1 MKKYFEK
8 TDCINVLPTRC
19 YYIPDAEA
27 DRRNSKRITF
37 LNGEWKI
44 DAYKSFLDV
53 SDEFYKNTPQA
64 RIPVPS
70 CVQFHGYDKPQYI
83 THGFPFTYDPPYVDN
98 ENPCYHY
105 QRTFEIKGNQ
115 KQYIVFE
122 GVDSCFYLYIN
133 NKFVGFSQIS
143 HRVSEFDITDYVT
156 SGTNKIDVLVLK
168 WCAGSYLEDQDKWRL
183 TGIFRDVYILSRPE
197 KHVVDYKITTKLTG
211 EISFELLKGC
221 DCTVTFG
228 EESNAVSEGNAVTF
242 TVENPHLWSAED
254 PYLYD
259 LKICAEETIY
269 EKVGICE
276 TKIEN
281 QVLLFNNKPI
291 KLFGVNRHD
300 FSPKTGATVT
310 YEEMEN
316 DIKLM
321 KSLNVNAVRTS
332 HYPNP
337 PEFVKLCDKYGLYV
351 MSESDVESH
360 GSSTILPSAKETSP
374 YYVSPG
380 KKRSIVISDPMFKDT
395 IIERQKCNVLRDRNR
410 PSIFMW
416 SLGNECGWSE
426 SLADAARWI
435 KSVDPRPVHY
445 ESIRYFDNAIYTE
458 EIWNT
463 APLDVF
469 SKMYPPYEELT
480 EYVRNIH
487 KPFVMCEY
495 CHAMGNSPGDFKK
508 YWDIINTDDRMMGGF
523 VWEWADHGISSENG
537 YLYGGDFGD
546 EPNNGNFCIDGIIAP
561 DRSIK
566 SGTLEMKKAY
576 QPLIIE
582 YQNGVKITSRN
593 FFTEITADLY
603 INDKK
608 KTITIK
614 PSESLYFDTTDDI
627 INIKVIK
634 DNNIIAWEQFYNRQQ
649 ESSPLTKTTIIY
661 REEGRYI
668 SVVAGKKA
676 YTISKTTGMITS
688 VKDDVEFLKS
698 PLNLGIF
705 RAPTDNDRKIK
716 SKWFDQRFDKLTCI
730 ARNIEFTDNKLIV
743 TGIIGSKTMI
753 PVVHFT
759 LTYIFFAEGVQI
771 DINYTKN
778 ERYEW
783 LPRIGFSTIVG
794 SDFFKATYLGYGP
807 QESYVDKHL
816 AASKAEYTTT
826 RDENF
831 VDYIKP
837 QENGSHYG
845 CEYAVV
851 TNGKKTIRVEGNFS
865 FCISP
870 YSIEQL
876 TNTAHSFELK
886 KDGTTYLFFDYFMS
900 GIGSNSCG
908 PALSD
913 EFKTP
918 DAACSSITF
927 IFQ

>member
-1 MKKYFEK
+1 MVMKGSTKSMKRYFEK

-19 YYIPDAEA
+19 YYIPNAKS
-27 DRRNSKRITF
+27 DRRESDRITF

-44 DAYKSFLDV
+44 DAYESFLDV
-53 SDEFYKNTPQA
+53 NDEFYKNTPQA

-70 CVQFHGYDKPQYI
+70 CVQYHGYDKPQYI
-83 THGFPFTYDPPYVDN
+83 THGFPFTYDPPYVDS
-98 ENPCYHY
+98 ENSCYHY
-105 QRTFEIKGNQ
+105 QRTFEIQNNE

-143 HRVSEFDITDYVT
+143 HRISEFDITNFVST
-156 SGTNKIDVLVLK
+156 GTNKIDVLVLK
-168 WCAGSYLEDQDKWRL
+168 WCAGSYLEDQDKWRF
-183 TGIFRDVYILSRPE
+183 TGIFRDVYLLSRPQQ
-197 KHVVDYKITTKLTG
+197 HVVDYKITTKLHG
-211 EISFELLKGC
+211 EVTFELLKGC
-221 DCTVTFG
+221 NCNIVFNG
-228 EESNAVSEGNAVTF
+228 ETKPVSEGSSVSF
-242 TVENPHLWSAED
+242 TIDSPRLWSAED

-259 LKICAEETIY
+259 LE
-269 EKVGICE
+269 
-276 TKIEN
+276 
-281 QVLLFNNKPI
+281 
-291 KLFGVNRHD
+291 
-300 FSPKTGATVT
+300 KTGATVT
-310 YEEMEN
+310 YEEMEA
-316 DIKLM
+316 DVKLM

-360 GSSTILPSAKETSP
+360 GSSSILPSAKETSP
-374 YYVSPG
+374 LYFSPG
-380 KKRSIVISDPMFKDT
+380 KKRSIVISDPLFKDT
-395 IIERQKCNVLRDRNR
+395 IIERQKCNVFRDINR
-410 PSIFMW
+410 PSVIMW

-426 SLADAARWI
+426 SMADAARWI

-445 ESIRYFDNAIYTE
+445 ESIRYFDSDLYTE

-495 CHAMGNSPGDFKK
+495 CHAMGNGPGDFKK
-508 YWDIINTDDRMMGGF
+508 YWDIINADNRMMGGF
-523 VWEWADHGISSENG
+523 VWEWADHGIPSKNG

-546 EPNNGNFCIDGIIAP
+546 EPNNGNFCIDGILAP
-561 DRSIK
+561 DRAIK

-576 QPLIIE
+576 QPLVIE

-608 KTITIK
+608 KTITVK
-614 PSESLYFDTTDDI
+614 PSESLYFDATDDV
-627 INIKVIK
+627 INVKVVQN
-634 DNNIIAWEQFYNRQQ
+634 NNIIAWEQFYQRQQ
-649 ESSPLTKTTIIY
+649 VYSPLTKTNVVY
-661 REEGRYI
+661 REDGRYI
-668 SVVAGKKA
+668 SVVSGKKT
-676 YTISKTTGMITS
+676 YTISKATGMITS
-688 VKDDVEFLKS
+688 VKDDIEFLKS

-716 SKWFDQRFDKLTCI
+716 EKWFKQRFDKLTCI
-730 ARNIEFTDNKLIV
+730 ARSIEFADNKLIAN
-743 TGIIGSKTMI
+743 GIIGSKTMI
-753 PVVHFT
+753 PVVRFT

-771 DINYTKN
+771 DIKYTKN

-783 LPRIGFSTIVG
+783 LPRIGFSTVVD
-794 SDFFKATYLGYGP
+794 SDFSKAKYLGYGP
-807 QESYVDKHL
+807 QESYIDKRIS
-816 AASKAEYTTT
+816 AAKDTYVTS
-826 RDENF
+826 RDENY
-831 VDYIKP
+831 VNYIKP

-845 CEYAVV
+845 CEYAIVS
-851 TNGKKTIRVEGNFS
+851 NGKKEIRVEGNFS

-870 YSIEQL
+870 YSAEQL
-876 TNTAHSFELK
+876 TKTAHSFELK
-886 KDGTTYLFFDYFMS
+886 KDGDTHLFFDYFMS

-918 DAACSSITF
+918 DNACFSMTF